1 MYIINVRNNQWEA
14 DVDVV
19 GYLAIHRIYVE
30 IRMAKLLM
38 EVAVK
43 MLIHQPNRVGLDMR
57 KIEYMIVRVILM
69 LKIINKYLMDN
80 FLISKF

>member
-43 MLIHQPNRVGLDMR
+43 MLIH
-57 KIEYMIVRVILM
+57 
-69 LKIINKYLMDN
+69 
-80 FLISKF
+80 